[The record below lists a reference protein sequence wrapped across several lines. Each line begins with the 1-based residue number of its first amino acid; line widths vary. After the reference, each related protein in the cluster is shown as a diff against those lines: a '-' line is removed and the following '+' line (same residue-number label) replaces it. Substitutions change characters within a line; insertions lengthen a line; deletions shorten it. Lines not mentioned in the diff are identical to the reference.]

1 MRSHH
6 IVPKLML
13 LGVGGGIAAYMF
25 GKKQRA
31 GQQPEDR
38 VDASARDDEDLA
50 LDAEPVSVPDNFDVD
65 PADPLQSIDE
75 VTALHVEELG
85 YDAMST
91 ADAQANGDI
100 NVMEVG
106 VEEEAEEDEAVSDPP
121 GVQTL
126 DDIEAN
132 ARDVGDLYG
141 VHTPR
146 ADDRQH
152 LDGDASMDEGQNWI
166 EALEEDSVEGGPT
179 AEVGVEDVVDDD
191 EVYAAPHASDSSDTP
206 VADRGSGGPAGI

>member
-6 IVPKLML
+6 ILPKLML

-25 GKKQRA
+25 GKKHRD
-31 GQQPEDR
+31 GLQQPEDR
-38 VDASARDDEDLA
+38 FDASDRDEDA
-50 LDAEPVSVPDNFDVD
+50 GLDREPESVPDNFYTD
-65 PADPLQSIDE
+65 ASDPLQSIDE
-75 VTALHVEELG
+75 VNALHIEELG
-85 YDAMST
+85 FDAMSV

-100 NVMEVG
+100 NELQASI
-106 VEEEAEEDEAVSDPP
+106 EEEAEEDEATDDPP

-126 DDIEAN
+126 DDIEAK

-141 VHTPR
+141 AHTPR

-166 EALEEDSVEGGPT
+166 EALEADSVEGGPM
-179 AEVGVEDVVDDD
+179 AEVGLEDVVDDE
-191 EVYAAPHASDSSDTP
+191 EVYAPPHASDTSDTP